1 VSTLALDG
9 VTPRSRTTDP
19 TTSVDAGRGARL
31 AASQEAVLEAF
42 LKLNRPIADHE
53 LVAWLHATSRRWFSE
68 SRIRTAR
75 SELTEA
81 GSIVLVEGQE
91 TKTPSGCRAQLWRL
105 A

>member
-1 VSTLALDG
+1 MSTLALDG
-9 VTPRSRTTDP
+9 VTPRSRITDP
-19 TTSVDAGRGARL
+19 TTSVDAGRAAQL
-31 AASQEAVLEAF
+31 AASQQAVLDAF

-53 LVAWLHATSRRWFSE
+53 LVAWLNATSRQRFAE

-81 GSIVLVEGQE
+81 GAIVLVEGEE
-91 TKTPSGCRAQLWRL
+91 TKTPSGCRAKLWRL